1 MANNISEKT
10 IRIVEELKKRTAKEA
25 YVVKYA
31 VEEEMTLT
39 GTKLGGVPYW
49 DLKQDYPTNKK
60 GEKLVLLAQI
70 NFEEEKTKAPLPE
83 KGILQFFIEDDEK
96 DYLMGLNFRNRT
108 MQNGFR
114 VVYHPEID
122 ETVTEDSVRALGIK
136 TCKDCDTSPVFKESV
151 FHLTR
156 KTNYLTLEYFPLT
169 ENEIEDILE
178 KLYDEK
184 VRYLYVD
191 EYFTNEE
198 REYMTKELG
207 DNTTSNMLGY
217 PFFTQDDPR
226 DSDSPFDTVLLQLDS
241 VDDDNGNE
249 IIMWG
254 DVGIGNFF
262 INLEDLKRCDFSK
275 VFYTWDCG

>member
-70 NFEEEKTKAPLPE
+70 NFDEEKTKAPLPE
-83 KGILQFFIEDDEK
+83 KGILQFFIEDDTDGYMFGENLLK
-96 DYLMGLNFRNRT
+96 GDI
-108 MQNGFR
+108 QNGFR
-114 VVYHPEID
+114 VVYHPEVD
-122 ETVTEDSVRALGIK
+122 KTVTEEAVKALGIK
-136 TCKDCDTSPVFKESV
+136 TCKEGEALPVLRECA
-151 FHLTR
+151 FHLVW
-156 KTNYLTLEYFPLT
+156 KTTYLTREYWDLIGD
-169 ENEIEDILE
+169 EIQDILKE
-178 KLYDEK
+178 VYDEE
-184 VRYLYVD
+184 VEDFDVD
-191 EYFTNEE
+191 EYFTEE
-198 REYMTKELG
+198 EHSYMDEELG
-207 DNTTSNMLGY
+207 DDTTSNMLGY
-217 PFFTQDDPR
+217 PFFTQSDPR
-226 DSDSPFDTVLLQLDS
+226 DSDSPYDTVLLQLDS
-241 VDDDNGNE
+241 VDEEDGNG

-254 DVGIGNFF
+254 DVGVGNFF

-275 VFYTWDCG
+275 VLYSWDCY